1 MKRTMIAVLLS
12 FILIA
17 TITSSWPTQA
27 IYQNTSSVVINED
40 GSVTPTSA
48 PVTRNGD
55 TYTLTDDIYIPA
67 STNEGIIIEKN
78 DITLDGAGHKIRGH
92 GESSSIFLENRSG
105 VTIRNVL
112 LENFYWGIELQNS
125 TKCIV
130 SNSNLTAV
138 MYPIYLGSSSGNKFY
153 HNNIFRIPYYTDGS
167 DNTWDNGYPSGGN
180 FWDGYP
186 YPDTKQGPNQDQVGG
201 DGIGDVAVREEIFS
215 QGGENVDRYPLM
227 VRQTFEAG
235 STTSLKIALVDSS
248 DKPVQG
254 ATVESTAQPLG
265 QQPLSGTT
273 NEEGVVLFNDV
284 KPGSYTIKA
293 SKTGFPEA
301 TSTVST
307 TEGTTA
313 NLPITFQ
320 PTQPT
325 CTLKVTVKDKDG
337 AAISG
342 ASISS
347 TTQPSG
353 QATLTATT
361 GADGVATFSD
371 IKPGGYTFQASKN
384 GYAQKSGSSNV
395 ADGETANLGL
405 TLQAAGDTAG
415 GGGIPGFPVE
425 AMASGVILVLILL
438 HTTRKQTRVS
448 QP

>member
-1 MKRTMIAVLLS
+1 MKRTMIAVLM

-17 TITSSWPTQA
+17 TLASSRPTQA
-27 IYQNTSSVVINED
+27 IYQNTSSVVIHED
-40 GSVTPTSA
+40 GSVTPSSA
-48 PVTRNGD
+48 PVTRSGD

-67 STNEGIIIEKN
+67 STNEGIIIEKDN
-78 DITLDGAGHKIRGH
+78 ITLDGAGHKIRGH

-125 TKCIV
+125 TQCSV

-153 HNNIFRIPYYTDGS
+153 HNNIYRIPYYTDGS

-186 YPDTKQGPNQDQVGG
+186 YPDTKRGPNQDQAGG

-227 VRQTFEAG
+227 VKQTFDVEA
-235 STTSLKIALVDSS
+235 TTSLKIALVDSS
-248 DKPVQG
+248 GKPVQG
-254 ATVESTAQPLG
+254 ATVESTAQPSG

-273 NEEGVVLFNDV
+273 GEDGIAMFNDV
-284 KPGSYTIKA
+284 KPGSYTIQA
-293 SKTGFPEA
+293 SKTGFPVVI
-301 TSTVST
+301 STVST

-320 PTQPT
+320 STQPT

-337 AAISG
+337 AVISG
-342 ASISS
+342 ASVSS
-347 TTQPSG
+347 TSQPSG
-353 QATLTATT
+353 QATLAATT
-361 GADGVATFSD
+361 GSDGVATFSG
-371 IKPGGYTFQASKN
+371 IKPGGYTLQAQKN
-384 GYAQKSGSSNV
+384 GYTQNSGSSNV
-395 ADGETANLGL
+395 AEGGTANLGL

-415 GGGIPGFPVE
+415 GGGVPGFPIE
-425 AMASGVILVLILL
+425 AMASGVLLVLVLL
-438 HTTRKQTRVS
+438 QLTRKQTLVC